1 MQGRWTGQEGA
12 LQFEEQWSL
21 QGDALLGVARVM
33 EQGRSKE
40 LELFAL
46 EPKDG
51 QYLMRI
57 RMFGPAL
64 DTATRGKDAPLQL
77 RLVEADHTH
86 FVCAGIGP
94 EEGTTLT
101 YQRTPQGGLRASIQ
115 KVRQGAVV
123 WRQDFAFTR
132 APDVR

>member
-1 MQGRWTGQEGA
+1 MQGRWIGQDGDA
-12 LQFEEQWSL
+12 LYEEQWSL
-21 QGDALLGVARVM
+21 QGDALVGVARVM
-33 EQGRSKE
+33 QQGRSKE
-40 LELFAL
+40 FELFAL

-51 QYLMRI
+51 QYVMRL

-77 RLVEADHTH
+77 RLVEADGTH
-86 FVCAGIGP
+86 FTCVGIGP

-101 YQRTPQGGLRASIQ
+101 YQRWVGGGIRATIQ
-115 KVRQGAVV
+115 KARQGAVV
-123 WRQDFAFTR
+123 WRQEFTFTR